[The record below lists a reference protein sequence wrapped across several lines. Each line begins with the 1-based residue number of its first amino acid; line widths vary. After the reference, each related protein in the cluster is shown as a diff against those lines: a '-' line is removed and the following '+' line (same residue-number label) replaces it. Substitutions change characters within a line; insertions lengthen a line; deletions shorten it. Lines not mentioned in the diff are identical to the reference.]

1 MPYNPQAYSSAHV
14 GASGV
19 TLPPGPLSGFH
30 NSAQQQFQQLYPW
43 LGTVAGVNSVTTP
56 SQPGITS
63 ESLDNVSP
71 NADDTTR
78 KVEEVPS
85 GGTVV
90 STRTSNLV
98 SCPNADGEVS
108 LGCWLL
114 SSDNDRFA
122 RKNLE
127 TDTMPGEKEPRDI
140 MVVPGNWM
148 DLQNDPASQTYTN
161 VTADLYNQETL
172 ASEQRIF
179 TGLMVNSNTGQMY
192 ETYEDDVPPP
202 NTDRA
207 RHLPEEFTMQN
218 PKMTSLNGGWDPN
231 LPARNKTE
239 VLEVEYGPDAGRN
252 IWGSGLYAS
261 KIRDITEQK
270 DVRQQFNNR
279 DGFVPI
285 EPAWDTRAVGFVGHV
300 SAYRGTPYMPP
311 TQREATIKPITFN
324 DTVTNVQNIDF
335 DRPADRTNPVHNGDA
350 RQGNREHLAMFQG
363 GTMSMANQAPGRI
376 NYSAVDIHQTPRVP
390 ETLLVFDPTV
400 NAGQIYIDGNVVL
413 KEEQRYS
420 KYLAGADAHAIKV
433 TPVTRGQRRNA
444 ARQDKSEG
452 NQYSVGQQTSTQG
465 LQQSIDRD
473 FMATVRL
480 ITENTEAQGARQSH
494 QQSAIGD
501 GDGFP
506 ESRASVR
513 LGTDRSLG
521 SNLASNK
528 RQSMASTIGAADG
541 RLADEMAFL
550 SSVRLITDARDAT
563 LTGFRTFD
571 EIETSNRNVAIT
583 KLAKERALASRST
596 GISDGQADGGFVKIM
611 PEFSGKI
618 DRSRSVALAD
628 RATVGGAL
636 EGERRHESMRAVNRA
651 SRFENSPEFDQ
662 EFSRI
667 TYGAIEQIG
676 MGSTQGPEVTV
687 YKKQFG
693 DSLPRIQPSFIPV
706 W

>member
-1 MPYNPQAYSSAHV
+1 MPYNPQAYSSAYV
-14 GASGV
+14 EAPSL
-19 TLPPGPLSGFH
+19 TPGPLSGF
-30 NSAQQQFQQLYPW
+30 NTSTTQQFQQLYPW
-43 LGTVAGVNSVTTP
+43 LGTVAGVNIPTTP

-63 ESLDNVSP
+63 ESLDDVRP

-78 KVEEVPS
+78 KVEEAPS

-179 TGLMVNSNTGQMY
+179 TGIMVNSNTGQMY

-207 RHLPEEFTMQN
+207 RHLPEEFTIQN

-335 DRPADRTNPVHNGDA
+335 DRPADRTNPAYSSDA

-376 NYSAVDIHQTPRVP
+376 NYSAVDIHQTPRN
-390 ETLLVFDPTV
+390 TLVFDPSV
-400 NAGQIYIDGNVVL
+400 NAGQIYIDGEVVL

-420 KYLAGADAHAIKV
+420 KYVAGADAHAIKV

-444 ARQDKSEG
+444 ARQDTSEG
-452 NQYSVGQQTSTQG
+452 NQYSVGQQISTQG

-480 ITENTEAQGARQSH
+480 ITETTGSQEARGLGA
-494 QQSAIGD
+494 QQSSIGD
-501 GDGFP
+501 GDGLP
-506 ESRASVR
+506 QGRASVR
-513 LGTDRSLG
+513 LVTDRSLG
-521 SNLASNK
+521 STLASTK
-528 RQSMASTIGAADG
+528 RQTLASTIGAADG

-571 EIETSNRNVAIT
+571 EIETSTRSEAIT
-583 KLAKERALASRST
+583 KLSKERALASRST

-618 DRSRSVALAD
+618 DRSHSVALAD
-628 RATVGGAL
+628 RASVGGAL
-636 EGERRHESMRAVNRA
+636 EGERRDESMRAVNRA
-651 SRFENSPEFDQ
+651 SRFGNSPEFDQ

-676 MGSTQGPEVTV
+676 NGSTQGPEVTV
-687 YKKQFG
+687 YKKQFA

>member
-14 GASGV
+14 GAP
-19 TLPPGPLSGFH
+19 TPGPLSEFH
-30 NSAQQQFQQLYPW
+30 NNAQQQFQQLYPW
-43 LGTVAGVNSVTTP
+43 LGTVAGVNIPTTP

-63 ESLDNVSP
+63 ESLEDVRP

-78 KVEEVPS
+78 KVEEAPS

-207 RHLPEEFTMQN
+207 RHLPEEFTIQN

-231 LPARNKTE
+231 LPARHKTE
-239 VLEVEYGPDAGRN
+239 VLEVEYGADAGRN

-335 DRPADRTNPVHNGDA
+335 DRPADRTNPVYSSDA

-376 NYSAVDIHQTPRVP
+376 NYSAVDIHQTPRN
-390 ETLLVFDPTV
+390 TLVFDPTV
-400 NAGQIYIDGNVVL
+400 NAGQIYIDGEVVL
-413 KEEQRYS
+413 KDEQRYS
-420 KYLAGADAHAIKV
+420 NYVAGADAHAIKV

-444 ARQDKSEG
+444 ARQDTSEG
-452 NQYSVGQQTSTQG
+452 NQYSVGQQISTQG

-480 ITENTEAQGARQSH
+480 ITETTGAQEARSPGA
-494 QQSAIGD
+494 QQSSIGD
-501 GDGFP
+501 GDGLP
-506 ESRASVR
+506 QGRASVR
-513 LGTDRSLG
+513 LVTDRSLG
-521 SNLASNK
+521 SNLASTK
-528 RQSMASTIGAADG
+528 RQTLASTIGAADG

-571 EIETSNRNVAIT
+571 EIETSNRSEAIT

-618 DRSRSVALAD
+618 DRSHSVALAD
-628 RATVGGAL
+628 RASVGGAL
-636 EGERRHESMRAVNRA
+636 EGERRDESMRAVNRA
-651 SRFENSPEFDQ
+651 SRFKNSPEFDQ

-676 MGSTQGPEVTV
+676 NGSTQGPEVTV
-687 YKKQFG
+687 YKKHFG
-693 DSLPRIQPSFIPV
+693 DALPRIQPSFIPV